1 MSAIVPRGYQ
11 LRMEDDTREA
21 YAAKLRAVLVVSP
34 TGSGKTFFFSRV
46 AAAAAAKGKRVVIV
60 AHRIEIVEQ
69 ISAALDRMG
78 IRHGRIMQGHSLT
91 DDIIQV
97 GMVQTVARRL
107 DLLQEP
113 HLLVI
118 DEAHHAVAG
127 TWEKVAAAWRRARL
141 LGVTA
146 TPERLDGRGLGN
158 AFEHMI
164 LGPSVA
170 ELIAEGYLASYQ
182 YLAPPQ
188 EADFSGVA
196 TRAGDYAL
204 DEIAD
209 AMDKATVTGDAVEHY
224 RQHLEGRS
232 AIAFCVT
239 VAHAEHVAAQF
250 REAGFAAASVDGG
263 MDKAT
268 RTDRIAAIGDGR
280 LQVLTS
286 CDIISEGTDIP
297 SVAGAI
303 LLRPT
308 KSLSMFLQQVGR
320 VLRPKPDGSKA
331 VILDH
336 VGSVHRHGLPDDPR
350 DWSLDAKKRKPKV
363 PGITTC
369 ETCFRAFP
377 QGQARAMAAGC
388 EAEPCPIIS
397 SERKPREE
405 MEVLPGQ
412 LQVVDAERLAHL
424 RATPLRKLLT
434 GRETREQ
441 LEEIR
446 RARGYAAGWT
456 FYILKERRERRAE
469 VAA

>member
-1 MSAIVPRGYQ
+1 MLPIVPRDYQ
-11 LRMEDDTREA
+11 LRMEAEAREA
-21 YAAKLRAVLVVSP
+21 YAAACRAVLVVSP
-34 TGSGKTFFFSRV
+34 TGSGKTVFFSRV
-46 AAAAAAKGKRVVIV
+46 AAGAAAKGKRVVIV

-107 DLLQEP
+107 NQLQEP

-127 TWEKVAAAWRRARL
+127 TWEKVASAWARARH

-158 AFEHMI
+158 AFQHMI

-170 ELIAEGYLASYQ
+170 ELIAAGHLAGYQ

-188 EADFSGVA
+188 EADFSGAA
-196 TRAGDYAL
+196 TRAGDFAI

-209 AMDKATVTGDAVEHY
+209 AMDRATVTGDAVSHY
-224 RQHLEGRS
+224 RDHLGGRS

-250 REAGFAAASVDGG
+250 REAGFRAASVDGG

-268 RTDRIAAIGDGR
+268 RTDLIASIGDGR

-308 KSLSMFLQQVGR
+308 KSLSMWLQQVGR

-336 VGSVHRHGLPDDPR
+336 VGNCHRHGLPDDPR
-350 DWSLDAKKRKPKV
+350 EWSLDAKKRKPKA

-377 QGQARAMAAGC
+377 QGQARAMAADC
-388 EAEPCPIIS
+388 EAEPCPLQAT
-397 SERKPREE
+397 ERKPREE
-405 MEVLPGQ
+405 MEVVPGQ

-424 RATPLRKLLT
+424 RATPLRTLLT

-446 RARGYAAGWT
+446 KARGYAPGWT
-456 FYILKERRERRAE
+456 FYVLKERRGRRAE